1 MALTIWELA
10 LKLHQTCKSLSAC
23 LALWLSL
30 HFEVELF
37 LIHSPV
43 VSVNTTYHENYTT
56 SQTSYP
62 NLLCVW
68 CEASEN
74 HQKDSSLLQKWGQIQ
89 TLTAL
94 PVKCR
99 NGTSGTPFL
108 PTLVFYTCFFL
119 FDRGLNYSRNNSSC
133 GESKPGFLTKHFLT
147 GAGWLL
153 PVETHT
159 FLQPVQCQRGKST
172 CPVNKVS
179 WDVPQ
184 SCKADTP
191 HKGDRPLGSVKHQ
204 IAAEIGSMPTHWK
217 RAAKS

>member
-108 PTLVFYTCFFL
+108 PTLVFYTCFFCL
-119 FDRGLNYSRNNSSC
+119 TEDLITLGTTPHVVKANQASSPSTFWLVQGDYSQLKHTLSSSQC
-133 GESKPGFLTKHFLT
+133 NVSVANPRARLTKWAEMCHSRAKQT
-147 GAGWLL
+147 R
-153 PVETHT
+153 PI
-159 FLQPVQCQRGKST
+159 
-172 CPVNKVS
+172 KVIDP
-179 WDVPQ
+179 WE
-184 SCKADTP
+184 A
-191 HKGDRPLGSVKHQ
+191 
-204 IAAEIGSMPTHWK
+204 
-217 RAAKS
+217 